1 MSPPAGDRV
10 AVLPDAEAAAAR
22 LADQLA
28 SRLAEA
34 RRVGRAFH
42 VALAGGDTPRRAYE
56 LLGEMESAWDHAH
69 VWLADERCVPLDDP
83 QSNARMIDGSLLAH
97 PGAEPPRLHPV
108 DGEAFPEDAA
118 WLYARELDSLV
129 PDGVLDAVVLGV
141 GEDGHI
147 GSLFPHHPLL
157 EARHAPCVAVHDSPT
172 PPPRRVTLTLPWLRA
187 ARHTVLLAGG
197 EAKRDALRRAL
208 GEPDPATPASLL
220 GEGLDEVIC
229 DAAADPR

>member
-1 MSPPAGDRV
+1 MGAMTEV
-10 AVLPDAEAAAAR
+10 VVLPDAEAAARHVADQVAAR
-22 LADQLA
+22 LAD
-28 SRLAEA
+28 A
-34 RRVGRAFH
+34 RGGGRSFH
-42 VALAGGDTPRRAYE
+42 AALAGGDTPRRAYE
-56 LLGEMESAWDHAH
+56 LLGDTEGAWDHAH

-83 QSNARMIDGSLLAH
+83 QSNARMIDESLFAH
-97 PGAEPPRLHPV
+97 DRAAAPQLHTV

-129 PDGVLDAVVLGV
+129 PEGVLDVVVLGV

-157 EARHAPCVAVHDSPT
+157 EARHAPCVAIHDSPK

-197 EAKRDALRRAL
+197 EAKRDALRRTL
-208 GEPDPATPASLL
+208 GEPHPATPASLL
-220 GEGLDEVIC
+220 GDGLDEIVC